1 MVVSETSCRTPRN
14 GIVRSEAE
22 LRKYLIA
29 NVGDLGCWSP
39 IEAHVSQPGIPDYS
53 YTINGTNGWLEL
65 KFGTAA
71 KTPHL
76 RVMQKI
82 WLERNTKHG
91 GNPLVLVGAVIDDHL
106 EFGIAHGNKAGKMTA
121 AKTNKDWMAC
131 CTTVWLDRV
140 VWSEFLAILCNP
152 WSQA

>member
-1 MVVSETSCRTPRN
+1 MVIDGQPVN
-14 GIVRSEAE
+14 EAR
-22 LRKYLIA
+22 LRKYLII
-29 NVGDLGCWSP
+29 NVDDQGHFCP

-53 YTINGTNGWLEL
+53 YTINGINGWLEL

-71 KTPHL
+71 KPPHL

-82 WLERNTKHG
+82 WLERNIKHG

-106 EFGIAHGNKAGKMTA
+106 EFGIAHGNKAGKMAA
-121 AKTNKDWMAC
+121 AKINKDWMAC

>member
-1 MVVSETSCRTPRN
+1 MDTVV
-14 GIVRSEAE
+14 E
-22 LRKYLIA
+22 LVKALAWPVTVGLLCWCFRVEIRQAIA
-29 NVGDLGCWSP
+29 RMLS
-39 IEAHVSQPGIPDYS
+39 AKLPG
-53 YTINGTNGWLEL
+53 GTEL

-140 VWSEFLAILCNP
+140 VWSEFLSILRNP
-152 WSQA
+152 ESQA